1 MVNDLP
7 LFNVTNPRSLWDS
20 KLRNYGKKNPQ
31 RKHLPCNKAGLGCK
45 SPRAAGTA
53 LSRSELPCSLLP
65 AGPHAQAAGSPGISL
80 FLRIPLRDAPRSPCC
95 TAGRA
100 RTTLLKCHVFSQFL
114 LWSQSSARCG
124 AAQPPGRL
132 PAPFWP
138 SGPCRAV
145 LVHPRPHV
153 SVAPRAAVQSS
164 PAAVTHEPPRHSSR
178 RCLCQKPGDLNA
190 IRCHLILHN
199 YCCLIH

>member
-20 KLRNYGKKNPQ
+20 KLRNYGEKNPQ

-53 LSRSELPCSLLP
+53 LSRSELPCSLLS
-65 AGPHAQAAGSPGISL
+65 AGPHAQAVGSPGRSL
-80 FLRIPLRDAPRSPCC
+80 SLHIPRLDMPRSLCC
-95 TAGRA
+95 TVGKA
-100 RTTLLKCHVFSQFL
+100 RTTLLKCHIFRQFL
-114 LWSQSSARCG
+114 QWSQSSARC
-124 AAQPPGRL
+124 AAQPPGHLPIPFCPSRL
-132 PAPFWP
+132 
-138 SGPCRAV
+138 CRAV
-145 LVHPRPHV
+145 LVHPHSHV
-153 SVAPRAAVQSS
+153 SVVPHAAVQSS

-178 RCLCQKPGDLNA
+178 RRLCQKPGDLNA

-199 YCCLIH
+199 SCCLIH